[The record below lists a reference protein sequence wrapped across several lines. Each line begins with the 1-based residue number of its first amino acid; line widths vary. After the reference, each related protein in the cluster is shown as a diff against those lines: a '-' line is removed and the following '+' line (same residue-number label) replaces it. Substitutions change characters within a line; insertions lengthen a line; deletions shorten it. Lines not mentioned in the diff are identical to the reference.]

1 MEKMSNSIERN
12 NVLITLTGGGDEA
25 GAPTSTGSVER
36 KVGRRARMS
45 CGWDTMRQMPVRS
58 R

>member
-1 MEKMSNSIERN
+1 MSNSIERN

-25 GAPTSTGSVER
+25 GAPTSTSSVEH